1 MPPDHDAAHVNETTT
16 RGFEAPQRWGQARGG
31 WYLWFPGG
39 ALQVAQA
46 SRCLTGWAAP
56 QASRSSL
63 PATAEP
69 EQEAGELDKKPS
81 VAAEKGSIITEQQRE
96 QLEQ

>member
-1 MPPDHDAAHVNETTT
+1 MTQGGNDTTT
-16 RGFEAPQRWGQARGG
+16 RGFEAPQGWGQARGG

-46 SRCLTGWAAP
+46 SRCLTGWAAA
-56 QASRSSL
+56 QASRSSESL

-96 QLEQ
+96 HEQLEQ

>member
-1 MPPDHDAAHVNETTT
+1 MGPGARWLVSLVSGRSSSGSASKPLLDWLDSAA
-16 RGFEAPQRWGQARGG
+16 A
-31 WYLWFPGG
+31 
-39 ALQVAQA
+39 
-46 SRCLTGWAAP
+46 

-81 VAAEKGSIITEQQRE
+81 VAAEKGSVITEQQRE
-96 QLEQ
+96 HEQLEQ